1 MDNVGFLNSLDEIF
15 EFTVEEGGKS
25 LYFLHL
31 KITIDDKKLLT
42 SVYNKPGDSHLYSDG
57 TSCHPAKGIAGI
69 STGVAKRLK
78 PTCSNDRDFLEQ
90 SKKYSAYLAAAN
102 HKSTEIFGAFEK
114 INNQPRSTNQQ

>member
-42 SVYNKPGDSHLYSDG
+42 SVYNKPTDSHLYLDG
-57 TSCHPAKGIAGI
+57 TSCHLAKSIDGF

-78 PTCSNDRDFLEQ
+78 PICSNDRDFLEQ
-90 SKKYSAYLAAAN
+90 S
-102 HKSTEIFGAFEK
+102 
-114 INNQPRSTNQQ
+114 